1 MTRKLPDG
9 VYIRRSAQGYPLLF
23 TTDTGA
29 SKTII
34 SKLVFKSMATE
45 NQPKLSGSSKLIG
58 ASGTEIRE
66 LGKGLFLLKLGLMLL
81 EVDAIVADIADD
93 ALLGVDVLQNG
104 DEGPSD
110 LFMSKGVLLI
120 NKQEV
125 PIIQVGIKTR
135 VRRVTSAD
143 HFVIPA
149 QCESVIDVYVERH
162 ESDDF
167 SSETEYLVEPT
178 EHFQEDYPLRMAAT
192 FVDINKGYTCKVRIL
207 NPFPTATSIKQDAA
221 IGQAV
226 PIEGKPKVIAHEEN
240 TTETE
245 NFFSIRRVDFMENKE
260 LTADTPLPNSKGS
273 SRRE

>member
-9 VYIRRSAQGYPLLF
+9 VYIRGSAQGYPLLF

-34 SKLVFKSMATE
+34 SKRVFESMATE
-45 NQPKLSGSSKLIG
+45 DQPKLSGSSKLIG

-66 LGKGLFLLKLGLMLL
+66 LGKGLFLLKLGPMLL

-93 ALLGVDVLQNG
+93 GLLGVDVLQNG

-110 LFMSKGVLLI
+110 LLMSKGVLLI

-125 PIIQVGIKTR
+125 QIIQVGIKTK

-167 SSETEYLVEPT
+167 SSTLWSLQNT
-178 EHFQEDYPLRMAAT
+178 LRKITRYAWPQLLSILT
-192 FVDINKGYTCKVRIL
+192 KVARAKL
-207 NPFPTATSIKQDAA
+207 GF
-221 IGQAV
+221 
-226 PIEGKPKVIAHEEN
+226 
-240 TTETE
+240 
-245 NFFSIRRVDFMENKE
+245 
-260 LTADTPLPNSKGS
+260 
-273 SRRE
+273 